1 MSANDIVLVIVSGL
15 GVIHG
20 LFLSIFLWI
29 YTKGNTLSNKL
40 LSLLLIVLSF
50 RVGKSVFLEF
60 AEQLDIKLVFTG
72 LGTIMAIGPLFYL
85 FAQSCVQKAKPFNN
99 LNLTHFIP
107 AVAGVCFGLWLTEPD
122 LETLPMWVFV
132 TLFLIY
138 YLHFIIYLVI
148 SLHYTRK
155 HRSEL
160 NQDVYKLLCLLF
172 YALLAI
178 WVAYVLNL
186 FDDTVPYI
194 VGPVLYSVV
203 AYVVSFEVIRQG
215 YLDKIDQTK
224 YKTTPAS
231 EEQIDQL
238 FHRALKVVVEE
249 AQYANPELSLKSLS
263 EAVHASPQMLSMVI
277 NQKSQ
282 KNFNSFVNTYRIQE
296 ATRLLQDSRYNNLTI
311 AAIAFEVGFN
321 SISSFNTAF
330 KNQTG
335 QTPQTYRKQLTK

>member
-1 MSANDIVLVIVSGL
+1 M
-15 GVIHG
+15 
-20 LFLSIFLWI
+20 
-29 YTKGNTLSNKL
+29 
-40 LSLLLIVLSF
+40 
-50 RVGKSVFLEF
+50 
-60 AEQLDIKLVFTG
+60 
-72 LGTIMAIGPLFYL
+72 
-85 FAQSCVQKAKPFNN
+85 
-99 LNLTHFIP
+99 THFIP
-107 AVAGVCFGLWLTEPD
+107 AVAGVCFGLWLTESD
-122 LETLPMWVFV
+122 LDAIPMWVFV
-132 TLFLIY
+132 TLFLTY
-138 YLHFIIYLVI
+138 YLHFIIYLVV
-148 SLHYTRK
+148 SVLYTRK
-155 HRSEL
+155 HKSEL
-160 NQDVYKLLCLLF
+160 NQDAYKLLRLLF

-263 EAVHASPQMLSMVI
+263 EAVHASPQMVSMAI
-277 NQKSQ
+277 NQKSE
-282 KNFNSFVNTYRIQE
+282 KNFNGFVNTYRIQE